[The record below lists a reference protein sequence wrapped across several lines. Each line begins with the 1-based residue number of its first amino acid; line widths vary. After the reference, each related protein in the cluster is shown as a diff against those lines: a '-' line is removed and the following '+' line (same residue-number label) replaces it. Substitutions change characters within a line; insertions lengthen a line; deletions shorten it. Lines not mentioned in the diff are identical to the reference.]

1 MCKVD
6 NMDNFNGVS
15 TKELHKKLQEFTGKS
30 AYHLNTKLLK
40 KYVLW
45 FEQTKE
51 QNVNLKYFYSLI
63 DKTSKNTI
71 KHNNYNFETGTKFIR
86 SYKGI
91 KYEVQVS
98 EKWFIY
104 NGKNYKSLSAIA
116 KLITGTQWNGKLFF
130 GVIKCQKQK

>member
-1 MCKVD
+1 
-6 NMDNFNGVS
+6 MDNFSGIS
-15 TKELHKKLQEFTGKS
+15 TKELHKKLKEFTGKS
-30 AYHLNTKLLK
+30 AHHLNTKLLK
-40 KYVLW
+40 KYVRW
-45 FEQTKE
+45 FEQVKN
-51 QNVNLKYFYSLI
+51 QNINLKDFYSLI

-71 KHNNYNFETGTKFIR
+71 KQNNYNFETGTKFIR

-91 KYEVQVS
+91 KYEVEVS
-98 EKWFIY
+98 EKGFIY

>member
-1 MCKVD
+1 M
-6 NMDNFNGVS
+6 NNFNGIS

-30 AYHLNTKLLK
+30 VSHLNTKLLK
-40 KYVLW
+40 KYVRW

-51 QNVNLKYFYSLI
+51 QNINLKYFYSLI

-71 KHNNYNFETGTKFIR
+71 KQNNYNFETGTKFIR

-91 KYEVQVS
+91 KYEVEVTQ
-98 EKWFIY
+98 KGFIY
-104 NGKNYKSLSAIA
+104 KGKIYKSLSAIA
-116 KLITGTQWNGKLFF
+116 RLITGTQWNGKLFF